1 MATITTIT
9 TIVCDRCGC
18 VLDKKSSAYE
28 YTLIAATKHKW
39 LLSDTRVIDLCEDC
53 KIELEEWLNGEDFS
67 TGVTKNDD

>member
-1 MATITTIT
+1 MATIT

-28 YTLIAATKHKW
+28 YTLITATTHRY
-39 LLSDTRVIDLCEDC
+39 LLSSDRTIDLCVDC
-53 KIELEEWLNGEDFS
+53 KIELEEWLDGEDFS